1 MRRSDWTPDLTCCK
15 VPLFEGIA
23 RAIADDIADG
33 KLVAGDHL
41 PTQRALAK
49 QMNLDVTTVARGYA
63 EAARIGLIEARV
75 GSGTFVRAALLPDS
89 LATRRADLA
98 DRSMN
103 QPPDITDAVLL
114 GQMRASMTSVGEML
128 PQLLRY
134 QPSGGVSQD
143 KAAATA
149 WLSRRGVLLDHH
161 SLHVTAGAHTAI
173 SAVLSTLLTH
183 GGSIACESIT
193 YPGLRGIAQTIGTSL
208 HGLAT
213 DQHGIDPAALD
224 EAASRKNV
232 RVLYQN
238 PTLRNPTTE
247 TVPLNRRVEI
257 VEVARRHGIAIVEDD
272 AYGFLPVN
280 APPAIAMLAP
290 ELTFYVA
297 SLAKCLGP
305 GLRIAYLLTPHAME
319 PRDFAASLRAVSVM
333 ASPLTTALVTRWI
346 ESGLADAIL
355 AAVRSETRAR
365 RKVLSH
371 CLPKEILVA
380 AENGFHA
387 WIQLPKSQP
396 RARVIDWMRGYA
408 LGAVASDEFCFGIEP
423 PEALR
428 LCLGGAATREE
439 ATQAIESLSDLIGA

>member
-1 MRRSDWTPDLTCCK
+1 MRRSDWTPDLTHCK

-33 KLVAGDHL
+33 KLAAGDHL

-49 QMNLDVTTVARGYA
+49 EINLDVTTVARGYA

-75 GSGTFVRAALLPDS
+75 GSGTFVRRPHQPDS
-89 LATRRADLA
+89 FATRRADLA

-103 QPPDITDAVLL
+103 QPPDVTDAALL
-114 GQMRASMTSVGEML
+114 GQIRASMMSIGEML

-134 QPSGGVSQD
+134 QRSGGVSQD

-149 WLSRRGVLLDHH
+149 WLSRRGVLPDHH
-161 SLHVTAGAHTAI
+161 SLHVTAGAHAAI
-173 SAVLSTLLTH
+173 SAVLSTLLCH

-193 YPGLRGIAQTIGTSL
+193 YSGLRGIAKTIGSPL

-213 DQHGIDPAALD
+213 DQHGVEPAALD
-224 EAASRKNV
+224 EAASKLNV

-247 TVPLNRRVEI
+247 TVPLSRRVEL

-305 GLRIAYLLTPHAME
+305 GLRIAYLLTPRAME
-319 PRDFAASLRAVSVM
+319 PRDFEESLRAVSVM
-333 ASPLTTALVTRWI
+333 ASPLTTAIVTRWI
-346 ESGLADAIL
+346 ESGLADSIL

-365 RKVLSH
+365 RKVLANS
-371 CLPKEILVA
+371 LPKEMLIA
-380 AENGFHA
+380 AEGCFHA
-387 WIQLPKSQP
+387 WIRLPESQS
-396 RARVIDWMRGYA
+396 RARVIDWTRGYA
-408 LGAVASDEFCFGIEP
+408 LGAVASDEFCYGITP
-423 PEALR
+423 PEAIR

-439 ATQAIESLSDLIGA
+439 ANQAIESLSDLIAG